1 VSEGLAARLG
11 REMVFTLRRRPG
23 EESAR
28 FPRDPLHF
36 FADLYERVEQGHRPV
51 AGDYARFAYP
61 GGFLGHHGL
70 VGVAYVASELLDG
83 ADRGEVLP
91 GVDLHGPTLTAIFL
105 HGPEA
110 ELAERCGSY
119 RPLTLLG
126 YTNRYYPCPPWSDRD
141 RPCVFTAGDL
151 EQSLLSDF
159 PVLCVRGATVC
170 LEGSG
175 RDPAGPSPVL
185 YGLEQFTPG
194 RSLRLTVARDCLP
207 SLRDFLNR
215 IPEHVPFVVVTDPHP
230 SASARLAWRPGQGR
244 VEAIMPNG
252 SDGSRLTGGF
262 VAFLPSDDLEFGNVH
277 EDGFAVALRAAAW
290 RGLRRALETGRP
302 YALPP
307 PDGWLGFI
315 LEWAP
320 AG

>member
-23 EESAR
+23 EEPAR
-28 FPRDPLHF
+28 FPRDPLQF

-51 AGDYARFAYP
+51 AGDYARFTYP
-61 GGFLGHHGL
+61 AGFLGHQGL

-91 GVDLHGPTLTAIFL
+91 GVDLYGPTLTAIFL
-105 HGPEA
+105 HGLEV
-110 ELAERCGSY
+110 EVAERYGSY

-126 YTNRYYPCPPWSDRD
+126 AADRYYPCPPWSDRD
-141 RPCVFTAGDL
+141 RPCVLTVQDL
-151 EQSLLSDF
+151 ERSLLSTF
-159 PVLCVRGATVC
+159 PVVCVRGATVC
-170 LEGSG
+170 LEGPG
-175 RDPAGPSPVL
+175 RDSAGPSPAL
-185 YGLEQFTPG
+185 YGFEQFTPG
-194 RSLRLTVARDCLP
+194 RHLRLTVARDCLP

-215 IPEHVPFVVVTDPHP
+215 LPERLPFVVVTDPHP

-262 VAFLPSDDLEFGNVH
+262 VALVPSDDLEGGNIH
-277 EDGFAVALRAAAW
+277 EDGFAVAFRAGAW
-290 RGLRRALETGRP
+290 RGLRGALETGRP
-302 YALPP
+302 FAIPA
-307 PDGWLGFI
+307 PDGRLGFI